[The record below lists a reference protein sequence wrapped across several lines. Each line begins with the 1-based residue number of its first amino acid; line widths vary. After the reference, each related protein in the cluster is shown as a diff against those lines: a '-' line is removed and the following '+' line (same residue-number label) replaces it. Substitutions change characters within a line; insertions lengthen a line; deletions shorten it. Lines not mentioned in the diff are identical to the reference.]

1 MRYDQRSV
9 AMGGL
14 IAEKRM
20 KATKN
25 GSMMAFVQLED
36 LYGVTEVLVFPKV
49 YDRVSQM
56 LKTDDPV
63 LMSGKL
69 SIREDEAPKLLL
81 DRIAPLRG
89 SDAQENPNEPAAPRQ
104 NARRPAERKLYL
116 KLHQDQRDQV
126 LSILSETPGRIPVVL
141 YIIEEKKGYLA
152 PDQYRVDESYD
163 FGALANLIGA
173 DGIVL
178 K

>member
-1 MRYDQRSV
+1 
-9 AMGGL
+9 
-14 IAEKRM
+14 
-20 KATKN
+20 
-25 GSMMAFVQLED
+25 
-36 LYGVTEVLVFPKV
+36 
-49 YDRVSQM
+49 
-56 LKTDDPV
+56 
-63 LMSGKL
+63 MSGKL

-89 SDAQENPNEPAAPRQ
+89 SAAQENQNEPAAPRQ
-104 NARRPAERKLYL
+104 SARRPAERKLYL

-152 PDQYRVDESYD
+152 PDRYRVDEGYD